1 MRYIR
6 GIIMSDFIENSYPT
20 INLDVHDLMECDC
33 YSCNEAYKQILI
45 EDDKI
50 YNMSDEEIKKVYD
63 IE

>member
-1 MRYIR
+1 
-6 GIIMSDFIENSYPT
+6 MSDFIENSYPT

-50 YNMSDEEIKKVYD
+50 YNMSDEEIKKVYG

>member
-1 MRYIR
+1 
-6 GIIMSDFIENSYPT
+6 MSDFIENSNAT
-20 INLDVHDLMECDC
+20 INLCVHTDILDCDC

-50 YNMSDEEIKKVYD
+50 GEMSDEEIKKVYG

>member
-1 MRYIR
+1 MVRLR
-6 GIIMSDFIENSYPT
+6 LSSSVEH
-20 INLDVHDLMECDC
+20 LVEHDMIECDC

-50 YNMSDEEIKKVYD
+50 GKMSDEEIKKVYG

>member
-6 GIIMSDFIENSYPT
+6 RLRLSSSVEY
-20 INLDVHDLMECDC
+20 LVEHDMIECDC

>member
-1 MRYIR
+1 MARLRLSSSVEYLV
-6 GIIMSDFIENSYPT
+6 E
-20 INLDVHDLMECDC
+20 HDMIECDC

-50 YNMSDEEIKKVYD
+50 YNMSDEEIKKVYG

>member
-1 MRYIR
+1 MERLTLER
-6 GIIMSDFIENSYPT
+6 LTLSSSVEH
-20 INLDVHDLMECDC
+20 LVEHDMIECDC

-50 YNMSDEEIKKVYD
+50 GKMSDEEIKKVYG